1 MSTAESEFGKVAVLY
16 GGISPERD
24 ISLISGEAV
33 YKALKQKGVDAYLI
47 DAKEPFLQRLSEEQ
61 FDNVWV
67 ALHLSLIHI

>member
-47 DAKEPFLQRLSEEQ
+47 DAK
-61 FDNVWV
+61 
-67 ALHLSLIHI
+67 